1 MSTEEDRRSAQW
13 RGLSP
18 SKDALPFL
26 PKAQST
32 PIAEKS
38 ATGTEHKDQGQM
50 MRCSST
56 ESGREG
62 SPCDYTTTT
71 RLSYTTTNRLSLI
84 GFTQGFFTLFYRD
97 REREK
102 ERKQRRGGLTKEGPG
117 GRCAEGSVAS
127 RDGWERNWPFLVP
140 PVSSFRSGSEFC
152 VCVFF

>member
-97 REREK
+97 REREGT
-102 ERKQRRGGLTKEGPG
+102 EAEEGRFDQ
-117 GRCAEGSVAS
+117 GRA
-127 RDGWERNWPFLVP
+127 GWEMRGRIRCESRWMGEKLAVP
-140 PVSSFRSGSEFC
+140 CPTRFEFSFWFR
-152 VCVFF
+152 VLCVF